1 MIGIE
6 YRRFGEV
13 NEDFVGLASELD
25 LEFAEKNGAA
35 QDQYN
40 QFNKLS
46 GIGDIVI
53 AYADGRPAA
62 CAALKKYDVSRYEVK
77 RVYVRKEYRKLGL
90 ARAMMLMLEEIAAA
104 HGAKSLI
111 LETSRTFVPAVS
123 LYRSLSYAVTEN
135 YGQYKGMDLSVC
147 MEKKLAPVEGKKN

>member
-1 MIGIE
+1 MSDIE

-13 NEDFVGLASELD
+13 TEDFVELASELD
-25 LEFAEKNGAA
+25 LEFAEKNGAS
-35 QDQYN
+35 QEQYN

-46 GIGDIVI
+46 GIGDFVI
-53 AYADGRPAA
+53 AYVAGRSVA
-62 CAALKKYDVSRYEVK
+62 CAAIKKMDETRYEVK
-77 RVYVRKEYRKLGL
+77 RVYVKKEFRSQGL
-90 ARAMMLMLEEIAAA
+90 ARTMMLMLEEIAAG

-135 YGQYKGMDLSVC
+135 YGQYKGMKLSVC
-147 MEKKLAPVEGKKN
+147 MEKKLSRTS